1 MRGNRVVGSAT
12 GFAVLLAGVWL
23 ALPRL
28 GSDLSAQV
36 ARADFFAA
44 HGFALVDLRWYAGIQ
59 PFGYSLVSPPLM
71 ATLGVR
77 PTGALALVGSAAAFA
92 ALLVRT
98 GVPRPLL
105 GSLVGV
111 LTITGNLVSGRVTYA
126 LGVAFGLVALLA
138 LTLPTADAAPGTL
151 PADPGGRRGADPGG
165 LRGAGPGGLQAAG
178 PGGSRVAGPG
188 RRRVR
193 PVLVVVGALAAS
205 ATSPVAGLFVGLVGA
220 ALLVD
225 RRYADGLLLGGAAAV
240 PLAVTGLLFGEGGW
254 MNISRT
260 DTLRSV
266 TVSLLVAALV
276 AYRPVRVAAVLSAA
290 GVLSAALVHT
300 PVGLNATR
308 LVTMFALPVLAAA
321 ARPPGW
327 LAARLP
333 RHRAASRSGG
343 TTPSVPPTGA
353 TTPPTGATTPPVPP
367 ATPPVPP
374 AGAAA
379 GSGQVPGTGRAGRAR
394 VGWTG
399 PVALAA
405 LLAVVCWWLPPVV
418 AADLRSADV
427 PTADRSYFAPLAA
440 ELGRR
445 GLTGR
450 VEVPPTRNY
459 WEAAQLGEVPLAR
472 GWLRQVDIGRNPL
485 FFATVPGATGTGVP
499 LTADSYRAW
508 LDEYAVQYVA
518 VPDAPLSWVGRAE
531 AELVG
536 AGLPYL
542 TEVWS
547 DRHWRLY
554 AVTDPTPLVAAPGV
568 LVRQDAATLTF
579 RTTAA
584 AQVPVRIRHT
594 RWLTASP
601 PATVT
606 PRGPWTLVTV
616 PTAGTWTLTTTPSS

>member
-1 MRGNRVVGSAT
+1 MRGSRVVGSAT
-12 GFAVLLAGVWL
+12 VVAVVLAGVWL
-23 ALPRL
+23 ASPPL

-36 ARADFFAA
+36 ARADFFAG
-44 HGFALVDLRWYAGIQ
+44 HGWALVDLRWYAGIR
-59 PFGYSLVSPPLM
+59 PLGYSLVSPPLM

-77 PTGALALVGSAAAFA
+77 PTGALALVVSAAAFA

-98 GVPRPLL
+98 RVPRPLL

-138 LTLPTADAAPGTL
+138 LTLPADRHGPDGPGFAPGTRGR
-151 PADPGGRRGADPGG
+151 ADGRGGAGGADGRGGAAGADRRGSAGGADRRGGRWTRGGG
-165 LRGAGPGGLQAAG
+165 WG
-178 PGGSRVAGPG
+178 
-188 RRRVR
+188 R
-193 PVLVVVGALAAS
+193 PVLAVAGAALASAS
-205 ATSPVAGLFVGLVGA
+205 SPVAGLFVGLVGV
-220 ALLVD
+220 ALLVT
-225 RRYADGLLLGGAAAV
+225 RRWADGLLLGVAAAV

-254 MNISRT
+254 MNISGS

-266 TVSLLVAALV
+266 TVSLLVAAVV
-276 AYRPVRVAAVLSAA
+276 AYRPVRVGALLSAG
-290 GVLSAALVHT
+290 GVLAAALVHT

-321 ARPPGW
+321 ARPPAW
-327 LAARLP
+327 LTTRLP
-333 RHRAASRSGG
+333 RRAAPGSGG
-343 TTPSVPPTGA
+343 A
-353 TTPPTGATTPPVPP
+353 TRPVPP
-367 ATPPVPP
+367 VSPPV
-374 AGAAA
+374 
-379 GSGQVPGTGRAGRAR
+379 GTGA
-394 VGWTG
+394 
-399 PVALAA
+399 VALAV
-405 LLAVVCWWLPPVV
+405 LLAAVCWWLPPVV
-418 AADLRSADV
+418 PADVRSADD

-485 FFATVPGATGTGVP
+485 FFTTVPGARGTGVP

-518 VPDAPLSWVGRAE
+518 VADAPLSWVGRAE
-531 AELVG
+531 ADLVG

-554 AVTDPTPLVAAPGV
+554 AVTDPMPLVAGPGV

-584 AQVPVRIRHT
+584 GQVPVRVRHSP
-594 RWLTASP
+594 WLTVSP
-601 PATVT
+601 GATVT
-606 PRGPWTLVTV
+606 PDGPWTLVTV
-616 PTAGTWTLTTTPSS
+616 PHAGTWTLHT

>member
-1 MRGNRVVGSAT
+1 MRGSRVVGSAT
-12 GFAVLLAGVWL
+12 VVAVVLAGVWL
-23 ALPRL
+23 ALPPL

-36 ARADFFAA
+36 ARADFFAG
-44 HGFALVDLRWYAGIQ
+44 HGWALVDLRWYAGIQ
-59 PFGYSLVSPPLM
+59 PLGYSLVSPPLM

-77 PTGALALVGSAAAFA
+77 LTGALALVGSAAAFA

-98 GVPRPLL
+98 RVPRPLL

-126 LGVAFGLVALLA
+126 LGVAFGLAALLA
-138 LTLPTADAAPGTL
+138 LTLPAD
-151 PADPGGRRGADPGG
+151 RRGPTREGG
-165 LRGAGPGGLQAAG
+165 LSGRGGAG
-178 PGGSRVAGPG
+178 GPG
-188 RRRVR
+188 RRWTPGGSWGR
-193 PVLVVVGALAAS
+193 PVLAVAGAALASAS
-205 ATSPVAGLFVGLVGA
+205 SPVAGLFVGLVGV
-220 ALLVD
+220 ALLVT
-225 RRYADGLLLGGAAAV
+225 RRWADGLLLGVAAAV

-254 MNISRT
+254 MNISGT

-276 AYRPVRVAAVLSAA
+276 AYRPVRVGALLSAG
-290 GVLSAALVHT
+290 GVLAAALVHT

-321 ARPPGW
+321 ARPPAW
-327 LAARLP
+327 LTTRLP
-333 RHRAASRSGG
+333 RRAAPGSGG
-343 TTPSVPPTGA
+343 A
-353 TTPPTGATTPPVPP
+353 TRPVPP
-367 ATPPVPP
+367 VSPPV
-374 AGAAA
+374 
-379 GSGQVPGTGRAGRAR
+379 GTGA
-394 VGWTG
+394 
-399 PVALAA
+399 VALAV
-405 LLAVVCWWLPPVV
+405 LLAAVCWWLPPVV
-418 AADLRSADV
+418 AADVRSADD
-427 PTADRSYFAPLAA
+427 PTADRGYFAPLAA

-485 FFATVPGATGTGVP
+485 FFTTVPGAGGTGVP

-518 VPDAPLSWVGRAE
+518 VADAPLSWVGRAE

-568 LVRQDAATLTF
+568 LVRQDGARLTF

-584 AQVPVRIRHT
+584 GQVPVRVRHSP
-594 RWLTASP
+594 WLTVSP
-601 PATVT
+601 DATVT
-606 PRGPWTLVTV
+606 PDGPWTLVTV
-616 PTAGTWTLTTTPSS
+616 PHAGTWTLHS

>member
-12 GFAVLLAGVWL
+12 GFAVVLAGVWL

-138 LTLPTADAAPGTL
+138 LTLPTADAAPGTP
-151 PADPGGRRGADPGG
+151 PADRSARRTPDPGGRR
-165 LRGAGPGGLQAAG
+165 AAG
-178 PGGSRVAGPG
+178 PGGPQAADPGRRRAAGPGASRVAGPG
-188 RRRVR
+188 WRRVR
-193 PVLVVVGALAAS
+193 PVLVVLGALAAS

-225 RRYADGLLLGGAAAV
+225 RRYADGLLLGGTAAV

-276 AYRPVRVAAVLSAA
+276 AYRPVRVAAVLAAA
-290 GVLSAALVHT
+290 GVLAAALVHT

-327 LAARLP
+327 LTARPP
-333 RHRAASRSGG
+333 RRADPGSGG
-343 TTPSVPPTGA
+343 TTPSLPPTDA
-353 TTPPTGATTPPVPP
+353 T
-367 ATPPVPP
+367 
-374 AGAAA
+374 A

-394 VGWTG
+394 GGWTG
-399 PVALAA
+399 AVALTA

-418 AADLRSADV
+418 AADLRSADD

-485 FFATVPGATGTGVP
+485 FFTTVPGAGGTGVP

-554 AVTDPTPLVAAPGV
+554 AVTDPTPLVAPPGV
-568 LVRQDAATLTF
+568 LVRQDAATLTL
-579 RTTAA
+579 RITAA
-584 AQVPVRIRHT
+584 AQVLIRIRHT

-601 PATVT
+601 PATIT
-606 PRGPWTLVTV
+606 PDGPWTLLTV
-616 PTAGTWTLTTTPSS
+616 PTPGTWTLTTLTTTAASPS

>member
-1 MRGNRVVGSAT
+1 
-12 GFAVLLAGVWL
+12 
-23 ALPRL
+23 
-28 GSDLSAQV
+28 
-36 ARADFFAA
+36 
-44 HGFALVDLRWYAGIQ
+44 
-59 PFGYSLVSPPLM
+59 M

-77 PTGALALVGSAAAFA
+77 PTGALALVVSAAAFA

-126 LGVAFGLVALLA
+126 LGVAFGLAALLA
-138 LTLPTADAAPGTL
+138 LTLPAATTGPVAARTGRDDTDGEPTATVDPAAAPTDRGATATRPAAPGRAGAPRDGRGGPT
-151 PADPGGRRGADPGG
+151 GGRWA
-165 LRGAGPGGLQAAG
+165 
-178 PGGSRVAGPG
+178 
-188 RRRVR
+188 R
-193 PVLVVVGALAAS
+193 PVLVVAGAVLAS
-205 ATSPVAGLFVGLVGA
+205 ATSPVAGLFVGLVGV
-220 ALLVD
+220 ALLVT
-225 RRYADGLLLGGAAAV
+225 RRWADGLLLGVAAAV

-266 TVSLLVAALV
+266 TVSLLVAGLV
-276 AYRPVRVAAVLSAA
+276 AYRPVRVGALLAA
-290 GVLSAALVHT
+290 GGVLAAALVHT

-327 LAARLP
+327 LTARLP
-333 RHRAASRSGG
+333 SAFRPPAPAKAGGSGAGKVMETGAMARHDSVTRSGG
-343 TTPSVPPTGA
+343 AAQDGAGTETG
-353 TTPPTGATTPPVPP
+353 
-367 ATPPVPP
+367 
-374 AGAAA
+374 GAARAGSSPETGGAARDSSSPETGGAARDSSGAETSGVGRA
-379 GSGQVPGTGRAGRAR
+379 GSGLEIGGAARAGSGLETGGVGRTGSVGWIGRA
-394 VGWTG
+394 V
-399 PVALAA
+399 LAG
-405 LLAVVCWWLPPVV
+405 LLALVCWWLPPVV
-418 AADLRSADV
+418 AADLRSADD
-427 PTADRSYFAPLAA
+427 PTADRGYFDPLAA

-485 FFATVPGATGTGVP
+485 FFTTVPGATGTGVP
-499 LTADSYRAW
+499 LTVDTYRAW

-554 AVTDPTPLVAAPGV
+554 AVTDPTPLVAAPGE
-568 LVRQDAATLTF
+568 LVRHDGATLTF
-579 RTTAA
+579 RTTA
-584 AQVPVRIRHT
+584 PGRIRIRIRHSP
-594 RWLTASP
+594 WLTASA
-601 PATVT
+601 PATIT
-606 PRGPWTLVTV
+606 ADGPWTLVTV
-616 PTAGTWTLTTTPSS
+616 PTPGTWTLH

>member
-1 MRGNRVVGSAT
+1 MRGSRVVGSAT
-12 GFAVLLAGVWL
+12 VVAVVLAGVWL
-23 ALPRL
+23 ALPPL

-36 ARADFFAA
+36 ARADFFAG
-44 HGFALVDLRWYAGIQ
+44 HGWALVDLRWYAGIQ
-59 PFGYSLVSPPLM
+59 PLGYSLVSPPLM

-98 GVPRPLL
+98 RVPRPLL

-126 LGVAFGLVALLA
+126 LGVAFGLAALLA
-138 LTLPTADAAPGTL
+138 LTLPADRHGPDGPSFAPGSRGE
-151 PADPGGRRGADPGG
+151 PGGRAE
-165 LRGAGPGGLQAAG
+165 
-178 PGGSRVAGPG
+178 PG
-188 RRRVR
+188 RRGEPSRAAGRGRRWTPGGRWGR
-193 PVLVVVGALAAS
+193 PVLAVAGAALAS
-205 ATSPVAGLFVGLVGA
+205 ATSPVAGLFVGLVGV
-220 ALLVD
+220 ALLVT
-225 RRYADGLLLGGAAAV
+225 RRWADGLLLGVAAAV
-240 PLAVTGLLFGEGGW
+240 PLSVTGLLFGEGGW
-254 MNISRT
+254 MNISGT

-266 TVSLLVAALV
+266 TASLLVAALV
-276 AYRPVRVAAVLSAA
+276 AYRPVRVGALLSAG
-290 GVLSAALVHT
+290 GVLAAALVHT

-321 ARPPGW
+321 ARPPAW
-327 LAARLP
+327 LTARLP
-333 RHRAASRSGG
+333 RRRAAPGSGG
-343 TTPSVPPTGA
+343 A
-353 TTPPTGATTPPVPP
+353 TRPVPP
-367 ATPPVPP
+367 VGLPV
-374 AGAAA
+374 
-379 GSGQVPGTGRAGRAR
+379 GTGA
-394 VGWTG
+394 
-399 PVALAA
+399 VALAV
-405 LLAVVCWWLPPVV
+405 LLAAVCWWLPPVV
-418 AADLRSADV
+418 AADVRSADD
-427 PTADRSYFAPLAA
+427 PTADRGYFAPLAA

-450 VEVPPTRNY
+450 LEVPPTRNY

-485 FFATVPGATGTGVP
+485 FFTTVPGAGGTGVP

-518 VPDAPLSWVGRAE
+518 VADAPLSWVGRAE

-584 AQVPVRIRHT
+584 GQVPVRVRHSP
-594 RWLTASP
+594 WLTVSP
-601 PATVT
+601 DATVT
-606 PRGPWTLVTV
+606 PDGPWTVVTV
-616 PTAGTWTLTTTPSS
+616 PRAGTWTLHS

>member
-1 MRGNRVVGSAT
+1 MRGSRVVGSAT
-12 GFAVLLAGVWL
+12 VVAVVLAGGWL
-23 ALPRL
+23 ASPPL

-44 HGFALVDLRWYAGIQ
+44 HGWALVDLRWYAGIQ
-59 PFGYSLVSPPLM
+59 PLGYSLVSPPLM
-71 ATLGVR
+71 ATLGVHL
-77 PTGALALVGSAAAFA
+77 TGALALVAAAAAFA

-98 GVPRPLL
+98 RVPRPLP

-138 LTLPTADAAPGTL
+138 LTLPDSRGVRGAQPDGR
-151 PADPGGRRGADPGG
+151 DGRRAWGG
-165 LRGAGPGGLQAAG
+165 
-178 PGGSRVAGPG
+178 
-188 RRRVR
+188 RRVR
-193 PVLVVVGALAAS
+193 PDGRDGRWTRGGRWVRPGLAVAGAVLAS
-205 ATSPVAGLFVGLVGA
+205 ASSPVAGLFVGLVGV
-220 ALLVD
+220 ALLVT
-225 RRYADGLLLGGAAAV
+225 RRWADGLLLGVAAAV

-254 MNISRT
+254 MNISGS

-266 TVSLLVAALV
+266 TVSLLVAAVV
-276 AYRPVRVAAVLSAA
+276 AYRPVRVGALLSAG
-290 GVLSAALVHT
+290 GVLAAALVHT

-321 ARPPGW
+321 ARPPAW
-327 LAARLP
+327 LTARLP
-333 RHRAASRSGG
+333 RRRAAPRSGG
-343 TTPSVPPTGA
+343 ATRPVPLASLSDGTGA
-353 TTPPTGATTPPVPP
+353 V
-367 ATPPVPP
+367 V
-374 AGAAA
+374 
-379 GSGQVPGTGRAGRAR
+379 
-394 VGWTG
+394 
-399 PVALAA
+399 LAV

-418 AADLRSADV
+418 AADVRSADD

-485 FFATVPGATGTGVP
+485 FFTTVPGAGGTGVP

-518 VPDAPLSWVGRAE
+518 VADAPLSWVGRAE
-531 AELVG
+531 ADLVG

-584 AQVPVRIRHT
+584 GQVPVRIRHSP
-594 RWLTASP
+594 WLTVSP
-601 PATVT
+601 DATVT
-606 PRGPWTLVTV
+606 PDGPWTLVTV
-616 PTAGTWTLTTTPSS
+616 PRAGTWTLHT

>member
-1 MRGNRVVGSAT
+1 MRGSRVVGSAT
-12 GFAVLLAGVWL
+12 GFAAALAGVWL

-36 ARADFFAA
+36 ARADFFAT

-59 PFGYSLVSPPLM
+59 PLGYSLVSPPLM

-77 PTGALALVGSAAAFA
+77 PTGALALVASAAAFA

-126 LGVAFGLVALLA
+126 LGVAFGLTALLA
-138 LTLPTADAAPGTL
+138 LTLPTATTGPAAARTGRDDTDGEPTVTVDPAAAPTDRGATATR
-151 PADPGGRRGADPGG
+151 PAAPDRPAGAPRDGRGGSTGGRWA
-165 LRGAGPGGLQAAG
+165 
-178 PGGSRVAGPG
+178 
-188 RRRVR
+188 R
-193 PVLVVVGALAAS
+193 PVLVVAGAVLAS
-205 ATSPVAGLFVGLVGA
+205 ATSPVAGLFVGLVGV
-220 ALLVD
+220 ALLVT
-225 RRYADGLLLGGAAAV
+225 RRWADGLLLGGAAAV

-266 TVSLLVAALV
+266 TVSLLVAGLV
-276 AYRPVRVAAVLSAA
+276 AYRPVRVGALLAA
-290 GVLSAALVHT
+290 GGVLAAALVHT

-327 LAARLP
+327 LTARLP
-333 RHRAASRSGG
+333 TAPRPPAPA
-343 TTPSVPPTGA
+343 PTG
-353 TTPPTGATTPPVPP
+353 
-367 ATPPVPP
+367 
-374 AGAAA
+374 
-379 GSGQVPGTGRAGRAR
+379 GSGAGKVMETGGAGRGGAGGWIGRA
-394 VGWTG
+394 V
-399 PVALAA
+399 LAG

-418 AADLRSADV
+418 AADLRSADD
-427 PTADRSYFAPLAA
+427 PTADRGYFDPLAA

-485 FFATVPGATGTGVP
+485 FFTTVPGATGTGVP
-499 LTADSYRAW
+499 LTADTYRAW

-518 VPDAPLSWVGRAE
+518 VPDARLSWVGRAE

-554 AVTDPTPLVAAPGV
+554 AVTDPTPLVAAPGE
-568 LVRQDAATLTF
+568 LVRHDGATLTF
-579 RTTAA
+579 RTTA
-584 AQVPVRIRHT
+584 PGRIRIRIRHSP
-594 RWLTASP
+594 WLTASA

-606 PRGPWTLVTV
+606 PDGPWTLVTV
-616 PTAGTWTLTTTPSS
+616 PTPGTWTLH